1 MNHEN
6 GMFYA
11 GFYKYPQTE
20 LSSGLSEGISGEG
33 YGMRAEIYLTQ
44 ENKTDDVRTCG
55 NRRFFVPWSGKKQ
68 QYLGNIV
75 MSSEHILPK
84 MVLLI
89 QRPMQVRNIRFWLY

>member
-1 MNHEN
+1 MAFAGFLRTKGLIGPMNHGN

-55 NRRFFVPWSGKKQ
+55 NRRFFVPCNRSKYKRADSGR
-68 QYLGNIV
+68 
-75 MSSEHILPK
+75 
-84 MVLLI
+84 LL
-89 QRPMQVRNIRFWLY
+89 